1 MREEKFD
8 RYDQSILLDLADSL
22 IAERYFFFLISSI
35 QNMKKVTSFKNHP
48 VQLVTHYYLEKIGTE
63 KKGHV
68 FIARQKD
75 VAFIEK
81 MGIST

>member
-35 QNMKKVTSFKNHP
+35 ENMKKVTSFK
-48 VQLVTHYYLEKIGTE
+48 KSS
-63 KKGHV
+63 
-68 FIARQKD
+68 RS
-75 VAFIEK
+75 
-81 MGIST
+81 ISDSLLP